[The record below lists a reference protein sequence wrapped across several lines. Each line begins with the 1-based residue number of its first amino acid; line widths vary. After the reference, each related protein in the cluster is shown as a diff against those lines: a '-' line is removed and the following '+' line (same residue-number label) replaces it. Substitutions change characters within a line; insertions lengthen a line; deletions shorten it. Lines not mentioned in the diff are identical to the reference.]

1 MESTMRYINRIA
13 RLSQLYREKE
23 LKKYGLG
30 GIHHTYI
37 LNICRQPGITQDRLA
52 KTIFVNKSNVARQLA
67 FLEKE
72 GFIIRKAAVSDAR
85 KLEIYPTDKAKAV
98 EPEIRKILS
107 RWNDQLLAELPEKER
122 DRLLQELAALMERG
136 QRLLA
141 EDQKEL

>member
-23 LKKYGLG
+23 LKKYGLA

-52 KTIFVNKSNVARQLA
+52 KEIFVNKSNVARQLA

-72 GFIIRKAAVSDAR
+72 GFITRQAAADDGR
-85 KLEIYPTDKAKAV
+85 KLELYPTEKAKAV
-98 EPEIRKILS
+98 APKIREILS
-107 RWNDQLLAELPEKER
+107 RWNEQLLAELSATEQE
-122 DRLLQELAALMERG
+122 RLLQELAQLMDRA
-136 QRLLA
+136 QLLLT
-141 EDQKEL
+141 ETE